1 MISNLT
7 KFALLC
13 LLVGVATFLV
23 QGWSA
28 QISSIN
34 SFFVG
39 FLWGTAMNTFVNIVL
54 TKWSEN

>member
-1 MISNLT
+1 MISSLT
-7 KFALLC
+7 KFVLLC
-13 LLVGVATFLV
+13 LLVGATTFLV

-39 FLWGTAMNTFVNIVL
+39 FLWGTLVNTFVNIAL